1 MEIIVGKK
9 AGFCYGVKEAV
20 TKAENV
26 AIQSKSEKV
35 YCLGE
40 LVHNKQ
46 VVNKLK
52 EQGIVFINHVED
64 LKEGE
69 KAKLIIRA
77 HGIPKETYMKVKEK
91 NIELYDFTCPNVLAI
106 HKVVENYSK
115 NGYFTLLIGEEKH
128 PETIGTISFANGN
141 GIVLEKQEQIDE
153 VLKILNEK
161 NVEKLLIVAQTT
173 FSLEKFENYV
183 KQIKENL
190 SLEIVVKNTICNAT
204 RLRQEEAETL
214 SADVDYMIVIGGK
227 NSANSMKLYEI
238 SKKNCKNTAF
248 IETYKELEG
257 KLEEIKAC
265 EKIGI
270 MAGASTPDTS
280 INEVV
285 DFLS

>member
-204 RLRQEEAETL
+204 KLRQEEAETL